1 MSAPINPDSSQVAD
15 QSRWFAEEIHSHE
28 PLLRS
33 YLKGHFPAVRDVDDV
48 VQESFLRVWQRQA
61 IKPIASAKAFLF
73 KVGRHLALDT
83 LRHERRSPFQDVS
96 DLSGLDVIEEG
107 ADGAESATHNEEVA
121 ILMAAIE
128 SLPGRCREIYILRKL
143 HRLPQKEIAEKLGIS
158 EGTVQVQ
165 IGRAN
170 RRCEE
175 FFRARGYIPGHSA

>member
-1 MSAPINPDSSQVAD
+1 VSTPSASESPPIAD
-15 QSRWFAEEIHSHE
+15 QTRWFAEEVHAHE
-28 PLLRS
+28 PLLRN
-33 YLKGHFPAVRDVDDV
+33 YLKGQFPAVRDVDDV
-48 VQESFLRVWQRQA
+48 IQESFLRVWQRQA

-83 LRHERRSPFQDVS
+83 LRHERRSPIQAVS
-96 DLSGLDVIEEG
+96 DLSGLGVIEEK
-107 ADGAESATHNEEVA
+107 ADAAESAAHNEEVT

-143 HRLPQKEIAEKLGIS
+143 YRLPQKEIAERLGVT

-175 FFRARGYIPGHSA
+175 FFRARGYAPGPRA